1 MADSFSLDPQ
11 LAADT
16 HPIVR
21 WSLSEV
27 LLMDDARFPW
37 IILVPRVPE
46 VTEAFQLTDDQQHQL
61 LRETTETGRALSG
74 AFGADKI
81 NTAALGNVVS
91 QLHVHVIAR
100 SHDDAAWPRPVWGT
114 GTACR
119 YDAGPLAEM
128 LTRLRAALPP
138 L

>member
-16 HPIVR
+16 HLVVR

-37 IILVPRVPE
+37 VILVPRVPD

-61 LRETTETGRALSG
+61 LRETTETGRALCG

-100 SHDDAAWPRPVWGT
+100 FHDDAAWPRPVWGT

>member
-16 HPIVR
+16 HLVVR

-37 IILVPRVPE
+37 IILVPRVPD

-100 SHDDAAWPRPVWGT
+100 FHDDAAWPRPVWGT

>member
-1 MADSFSLDPQ
+1 MADSFALDPK

-16 HPIVR
+16 HPVVR

-37 IILVPRVPE
+37 VILVPRVPDL
-46 VTEAFQLTDDQQHQL
+46 TEAFQLMDDQQHQL
-61 LRETTETGRALSG
+61 LRETTEVGRVLSG
-74 AFGADKI
+74 TFGADKI

-100 SHDDAAWPRPVWGT
+100 FRDDAAWPRPVWGT
-114 GTACR
+114 GNAR
-119 YDAGPLAEM
+119 HYDAEPLAAM
-128 LTRLRAALPP
+128 LARLRAALSP